1 MLPTSVRASRAS
13 LLRFRSDAQHLLT
26 SRAGRLGVLHTKSV
40 SRLLPVDIRLG
51 RIPCHRHLAKRWATS
66 TTPHSTASD
75 PADIE
80 AMRCLE
86 QGTQKL
92 EENDLQG
99 AKELYR
105 RSVEIKRNASSLF
118 NLGVTHYHLSTSLF
132 PIYEKNI
139 QAMPISYSLVEEFD
153 EAIAAWKESIEL
165 QPDSPDVHTS
175 KHSSVVTSRC
185 ADMTRNPSHISDL
198 ASAYI
203 ISPVSRPD
211 LALHHLHIAAS
222 LAPEDPEIAFNLA
235 AVLEA
240 TGQLEEAL
248 NYYKRAE
255 DNGVERA
262 AMHIRNVS
270 AKILGKTFKAAQEA
284 DRQGSPDIPRKPGS

>member
-13 LLRFRSDAQHLLT
+13 LLRFRSDARHLLT

-175 KHSSVVTSRC
+175 KHSSVVTR
-185 ADMTRNPSHISDL
+185 DL

>member
-1 MLPTSVRASRAS
+1 M
-13 LLRFRSDAQHLLT
+13 
-26 SRAGRLGVLHTKSV
+26 K
-40 SRLLPVDIRLG
+40 
-51 RIPCHRHLAKRWATS
+51 
-66 TTPHSTASD
+66 
-75 PADIE
+75 
-80 AMRCLE
+80 CLE

-99 AKELYR
+99 AKQLYK

-118 NLGVTHYHLSTSLF
+118 NLGVTHYHL
-132 PIYEKNI
+132 K
-139 QAMPISYSLVEEFD
+139 EFD
-153 EAIAAWKESIEL
+153 EAIAAWQESIRL
-165 QPDSPDVHTS
+165 QPDSSDAHT
-175 KHSSVVTSRC
+175 
-185 ADMTRNPSHISDL
+185 NL

-222 LAPEDPEIAFNLA
+222 LAPKDPEISFNLA

-248 NYYKRAE
+248 TYYKHAKE
-255 DNGVERA
+255 HGVERA

-270 AKILGKTFKAAQEA
+270 AKILGKTIKKAQEE
-284 DRQGSPDIPRKPGS
+284 QPEGPKKPES